1 MPFARPMMT
10 FFPDKALFKI
20 VLVYVTLCAA
30 SNLIEAVY
38 TSERSKIAVKLKRYT
53 GEY

>member
-1 MPFARPMMT
+1 MT

-30 SNLIEAVY
+30 SNLIGAAY
-38 TSERSKIAVKLKRYT
+38 MGERS
-53 GEY
+53 ESQ